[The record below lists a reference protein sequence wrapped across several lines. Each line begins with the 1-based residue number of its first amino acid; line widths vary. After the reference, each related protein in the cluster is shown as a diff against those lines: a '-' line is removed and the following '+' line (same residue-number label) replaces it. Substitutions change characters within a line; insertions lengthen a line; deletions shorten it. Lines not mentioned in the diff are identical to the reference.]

1 MFALYLH
8 TKVERKGKLFFVFE
22 NEKFSKKE
30 NFRWKNAMETFL
42 KTIYNNEKFY
52 YYKERWQRCAL

>member
-8 TKVERKGKLFFVFE
+8 TKVERKGKLFLFLKMKSFPKKKIFVG
-22 NEKFSKKE
+22 
-30 NFRWKNAMETFL
+30 KNAIGTFL
-42 KTIYNNEKFY
+42 KTKYNNEKFY